1 MFSIFNKR
9 SFNTRLLLAFI
20 LTSII
25 PIILVNGFSY
35 INSSNILTE
44 NNNERTLS
52 NLQQTRTSLDTQLES
67 YEDILYQ
74 VYTNDQVMTLVN
86 KINSQED
93 ATIEKR
99 QLREALSGFIFTK
112 QYLKAIMLITES
124 GDVVYYDQLT
134 GSSTKNS
141 WIENIGMST
150 KSLYNNIYSQNANN
164 IISTKFAFNFA
175 NNPVY
180 LFYEGHRL
188 INYPDV
194 EKRNGITLLCID
206 ETMLRNICFP
216 AAKDQTDK
224 LANFDFIVD
233 KDGYIVTYVDPS
245 QISKNVFSANMTE
258 QQKIQ
263 ALTNFVK
270 GSYLQNEINI
280 SINTLYDEKYNWYIV
295 NATDQGKALEKLGDQ
310 QRLTIL
316 AVLLSSLTLTCIII
330 FLTKRLTRS
339 INKVVSV
346 MGQAGEGELFARVD
360 MDKNMPAEI
369 EMIASDFNK
378 MLEKLE
384 KSIQNE
390 KEANAKER
398 NAEIKALEAQI
409 NPHFLYNT
417 LDTINWMAI
426 DNNQFDISNAINSLA
441 YILRYGIDNSN
452 AIVTVREELEW
463 LKKYIFL
470 QQTRLKNTFK
480 CSIKVTKNIEGFK
493 IHKLLFQPFI
503 ENAILHGFEGVE
515 RTYRL
520 NVRIHSKNN
529 YLVIEIHD
537 NGKGIK
543 PELIEQINNG
553 IFAYSVDKNH
563 IGLQNAITR
572 IQIYYGERAKVNIQ
586 SVLGKGTTVEI
597 HIPFDEKAGE

>member
-1 MFSIFNKR
+1 MFSIFNKK
-9 SFNTRLLLAFI
+9 SFNSRLLLAFI

-25 PIILVNGFSY
+25 PIILVNVFSY
-35 INSSNILTE
+35 VNSSNIVTE
-44 NNNERTLS
+44 NNNERTLT
-52 NLQQTRTSLDTQLES
+52 NLQQTRTSVDTQLES

-86 KINSQED
+86 KINSEED
-93 ATIEKR
+93 PTIEKR
-99 QLREALSGFIFTK
+99 QLRETLSSFIFTK
-112 QYLKAIMLITES
+112 QYLQAIIIITDN
-124 GDVVYYDQLT
+124 GNMIYYDQLT
-134 GSSTKNS
+134 GSSTKNP
-141 WIENIGMST
+141 WIDNIGMST
-150 KSLYNNIYSQNANN
+150 KDLYESIYSQNANN
-164 IISTKFAFNFA
+164 IISTKFAFNFV
-175 NNPVY
+175 NKPIY

-188 INYPDV
+188 INYPALD
-194 EKRNGITLLCID
+194 KRNGIALLCID
-206 ETMLRNICFP
+206 ESMLRNICFP
-216 AAKDQTDK
+216 AVKDQTSK
-224 LANFDFIVD
+224 LTNFDFIVD
-233 KDGYIVTYVDPS
+233 RDGYIVTYVDPA
-245 QISKNVFSANMTE
+245 QISKKIFSANMTDE
-258 QQKIQ
+258 QKKQ

-270 GSYLQNEINI
+270 ENYLQNDGNI
-280 SINTLYDEKYNWYIV
+280 SINTIYDDKYNWYIV

-310 QRLTIL
+310 QRITIFTII
-316 AVLLSSLTLTCIII
+316 LSSLALAFIIV

-360 MDKNMPAEI
+360 LDKNMPSEI
-369 EMIASDFNK
+369 EMIATDFNK

-384 KSIQNE
+384 KSIENE
-390 KEANAKER
+390 KEANAKEK

-426 DNNQFDISNAINSLA
+426 DNNQFEISNAINSLA
-441 YILRYGIDNSN
+441 YILRYGIDKSN
-452 AIVTVREELEW
+452 AIVTVGEEVEW

-480 CSIKVTKNIEGFK
+480 CSIKAPRNIYEFK
-493 IHKLLFQPFI
+493 IHKLLFQPFV

-520 NVRIHSKNN
+520 GIGIYSKNG
-529 YLVIEIHD
+529 YLMIEIHD

-553 IFAYSVDKNH
+553 IFAYTVDKNH

-572 IQIYYGERAKVNIQ
+572 IQMYYGENAKVRIS

-597 HIPFDEKAGE
+597 YIPFEEKKGE